1 LSYASESGHY
11 KLIYTTNQEKNYGF
25 SNFLN

>member
-11 KLIYTTNQEKNYGF
+11 KLIYTANQEKKWHF
-25 SNFLN
+25 FNFF